1 MLQQAKGQ
9 VFASKLKMEFEACSY
24 GFRPN
29 KNAHEAVLKAH
40 EYINGW
46 YNHIV
51 DIDMKTFLNKVFQ
64 SILMQLVCRKET
76 TI

>member
-29 KNAHEAVLKAH
+29 KNAHEAVLKAQ
-40 EYINGW
+40 EYING
-46 YNHIV
+46 
-51 DIDMKTFLNKVFQ
+51 
-64 SILMQLVCRKET
+64 
-76 TI
+76 